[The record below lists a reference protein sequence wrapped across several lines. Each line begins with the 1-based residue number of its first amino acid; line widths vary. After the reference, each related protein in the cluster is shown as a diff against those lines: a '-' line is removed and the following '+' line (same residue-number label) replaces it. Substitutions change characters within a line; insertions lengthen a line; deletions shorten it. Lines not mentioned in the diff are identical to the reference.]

1 MTSLLVM
8 TIATFFLGILLNG
21 LFAGYETGF
30 ISADRIRI
38 RYLAED
44 ENSEAASRLLDHM
57 DQPDRM
63 LTIVLVGTNV
73 SLIFG
78 TLAITKQFEQ
88 VWLSTL
94 IATPMYLIFA
104 EIVPKSIFRRHPTRL
119 TLRLLPVIRFFEIVL
134 LPLTIPTMLCV
145 RAANFVMG
153 LRTQGDNTLMSSED
167 DLRSL
172 VDESAERG
180 SIEKI
185 EQEMIHG
192 VISLQTTQAKEI
204 MVPRTALQALPSTA
218 TRAELIEKFQETG
231 LTRILIFE
239 DSIDTILGVANVYD
253 VMMEHASESETIS
266 GFIKEIAHVLDT
278 KPIDDLL
285 EELKQR
291 GEHMAV
297 VNDEYGGTLGIVTL
311 EDTLEEIFGEIHD
324 EHDQDYEL
332 IQQVGPRNYVIEG
345 RMPLTEASEVM
356 GLSIMEEEVETVGG
370 WVMLKA
376 GRIPTQGEKIR
387 FDGFRVVVL
396 EATPRRVTKIRL
408 DLLDIP
414 LVKD

>member
-1 MTSLLVM
+1 MMLIVVTTVAM
-8 TIATFFLGILLNG
+8 FVLGIILNG

-30 ISADRIRI
+30 ISADRIRV

-44 ENSEAASRLLDHM
+44 EEDPRAIRLLKHLDH
-57 DQPDRM
+57 PDRM
-63 LTIVLVGTNV
+63 LTVVLVGTNV

-78 TLAITKQFEQ
+78 TLAITKQIEH

-104 EIVPKSIFRRHPTRL
+104 EIVPKSVFRRHPTRL
-119 TLRLLPVIRFFEIVL
+119 SLRMLPVIRFFEFVL
-134 LPLTIPTMLCV
+134 LPLTVPTMLCV
-145 RAANFVMG
+145 KTANLIMG
-153 LRTQGDNTLMSSED
+153 VRTRGDNTLMSSED

-192 VISLQTTQAKEI
+192 VISLQTRQAREI
-204 MVPRTALQALPSTA
+204 MVPRTEVQALSSTA
-218 TRAELIEKFQETG
+218 TRGELIQKFQDTG
-231 LTRILIFE
+231 LTRILIYE
-239 DSIDTILGVANVYD
+239 DTIDSILGVANVYD
-253 VMMEHASESETIS
+253 VMLEHASENATLETFTRAIP
-266 GFIKEIAHVLDT
+266 HVLDS

-285 EELKQR
+285 DELKQR

-311 EDTLEEIFGEIHD
+311 EDALEEIFGEIHD
-324 EHDQDYEL
+324 EHDQDYEQ

-345 RMPLTEASEVM
+345 RMPLAEASEVM
-356 GLSIMEEEVETVGG
+356 GLSILESEVETVGG

-376 GRIPTQGEKIR
+376 GRIPAQGEKIR
-387 FDGFRVVVL
+387 FDGFRVIIL
-396 EATPRRVTKIRL
+396 EATPRRIAKIRL

-414 LVKD
+414 LTD

>member
-1 MTSLLVM
+1 MTVIM
-8 TIATFFLGILLNG
+8 TTVATFFLGILLNG

-30 ISADRIRI
+30 ISADRIRV

-44 ENSEAASRLLDHM
+44 EEDPRAISLLNHLNR
-57 DQPDRM
+57 PDRM
-63 LTIVLVGTNV
+63 LTVVLIGTNV

-78 TLAITKQFEQ
+78 TLAITKQIEQ

-104 EIVPKSIFRRHPTRL
+104 EIVPKSVFRRHPTRL
-119 TLRLLPVIRFFEIVL
+119 SLRMLPVIRIFEFIL
-134 LPLTIPTMLCV
+134 LPLTVPTMLCV
-145 RAANFVMG
+145 RLANLLMG
-153 LRTQGDNTLMSSED
+153 VGEQGESKLMSSED

-192 VISLQTTQAKEI
+192 VISLQTRQAKEI
-204 MVPRTALQALPSTA
+204 MVPRTELQALPATA
-218 TRAELIEKFQETG
+218 TRDELIKKFQETG
-231 LTRILIFE
+231 LTRILIFDE
-239 DSIDTILGVANVYD
+239 TIDTILGVANVYD
-253 VMMEHASESETIS
+253 VMLGHTVESSTIES
-266 GFIKEIAHVLDT
+266 FARDIAHVLDS

-285 EELKQR
+285 EELKQK

-311 EDTLEEIFGEIHD
+311 EDALEEIFGEIHD

-345 RMPLTEASEVM
+345 RMSLAEASEVM
-356 GLSIMEEEVETVGG
+356 GLTIAEEEVETIGG

-414 LVKD
+414 LTD